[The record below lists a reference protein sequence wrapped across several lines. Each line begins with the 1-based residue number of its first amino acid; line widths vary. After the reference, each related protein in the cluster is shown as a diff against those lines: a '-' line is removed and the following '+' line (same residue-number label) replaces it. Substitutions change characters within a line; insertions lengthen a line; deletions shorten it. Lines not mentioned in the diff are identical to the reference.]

1 MNIGILFAVGAL
13 FGWAFGDFFIQKTV
27 RKIGNIRALF
37 YITAAGGILILP
49 FIWREIL
56 PAFSDTS
63 NWLLIIIACALVM
76 LTALANFQGL
86 KLGKL
91 AVVMPIN
98 GLEII
103 VAVLLAMAIGQEIYD
118 LKTFLFII
126 LVLIGLTLIS
136 VVSLD
141 KIKKLKLENGV
152 GWAIIGAIGLGASDY
167 VIGHASRT
175 FSPLFAIWLTHS
187 AVAVFSGLIM
197 LKTRTYKQIKHD
209 LNHFMGLIGAQS
221 FLDNA
226 SWISFAY
233 ATIHIPIGIAT
244 TISEGYLIVAVML
257 GLLINK
263 EKIKIHQTAGMV
275 LALIGIMALS
285 LLTV

>member
-1 MNIGILFAVGAL
+1 MNIGILFAIGAL

-37 YITAAGGILILP
+37 YITSAGGILILP
-49 FIWREIL
+49 FIWREIA
-56 PAFSDTS
+56 PAFSDIS
-63 NWLLIIIACALVM
+63 NWPLIVMACALVM
-76 LTALANFQGL
+76 LPTLANFQGL

-91 AVVMPIN
+91 SVVMPIN

-103 VAVLLAMAIGQEIYD
+103 VSVLLAVLIGQEIYD
-118 LKTFLFII
+118 LKTFIFIG
-126 LVLIGLTLIS
+126 LVLVGLTLTS

-141 KIKKLKLENGV
+141 KIKKMRLENGV
-152 GWAIIGAIGLGASDY
+152 GWAIVGAIGLGASNY
-167 VIGHASRT
+167 VIGHASRA

-187 AVAVFSGLIM
+187 AVAIFTGLIM
-197 LKTRTYKQIKHD
+197 LKTKGYQQIKND
-209 LNHFMGLIGAQS
+209 LNHFLGLIGAQS

-233 ATIHIPIGIAT
+233 ATIYMPIGIAT

-263 EKIKIHQTAGMV
+263 EKIKPHQTIGII
-275 LALIGIMALS
+275 LALAGIMALS
-285 LLTV
+285 LLFV